1 MTVQKQIELDNQQ
14 PSPDEGKVHRLFL
27 TEVQNQIDNLV
38 LETAA
43 TKENYTI
50 YGMKDSTGL
59 RYIGITKKNIQK
71 RFKEHLSSAKY
82 YKKTTHRDWW
92 VMKCLSNNIPF
103 NIFEIYR
110 YNIDRETAEK
120 IEKIIINKFFD
131 LGFKLTNATWNGFKA
146 SKALKDKKHQEV
158 GVVLLNLDGTF
169 YKEFNSLKSCAL
181 YLKCHPSLVTNVL
194 KKKKKSVRGCLCFY
208 KHEYNPEF
216 QYEYV
221 KYKHTNSPMK
231 QDITSQARI
240 NQKKASRKSTCTP
253 VKRISFERRRK
264 DL

>member
-1 MTVQKQIELDNQQ
+1 MTVQKQIELGNQQ
-14 PSPDEGKVHRLFL
+14 PSPDEGMVHRLFL

-50 YGMKDSTGL
+50 YGMKDNTGL

-71 RFKEHLSSAKY
+71 RFKEHISRAKY

-92 VMKCLSNNIPF
+92 IMKCLNNNTPF
-103 NIFEIYR
+103 HIFEIYN
-110 YNIDRETAEK
+110 YNISRGTAEK
-120 IEKIIINKFFD
+120 IEGIIINKFFE
-131 LGFKLTNATWNGFKA
+131 LGFKLTNATWNGFQA
-146 SKALKDKKHQEV
+146 SIALKDKTRQEID
-158 GVVLLNLDGTF
+158 VVLLNLNGTF

-194 KKKKKSVRGCLCFY
+194 KKKKKSVRGYLCFY

-216 QYEYV
+216 QYEYI

-231 QDITSQARI
+231 QDINSQARI
-240 NQKKASRKSTCTP
+240 NQKTAVRKSGCTP
-253 VKRISFERRRK
+253 VKRISFERR
-264 DL
+264 